1 MISYDTRTHFGTQ
14 HVYDSISMYIYIY
27 TYNYI
32 CIVCVC
38 DIQYIICPTVCAI
51 LCACVCMHVRVCLK
65 PIFICTY
72 RRIKHDER
80 ML

>member
-14 HVYDSISMYIYIY
+14 HVYDSISMCIY

-32 CIVCVC
+32 CIVYVCVWHIVYYMSNCLC
-38 DIQYIICPTVCAI
+38 DSVCM
-51 LCACVCMHVRVCLK
+51 CVMHVRVCLK
-65 PIFICTY
+65 PVFICTY